1 MTLWNRL
8 WSWLR
13 AILWRTRVESEMDA
27 ELRFHIEACADDMVR
42 SGVPRAEALRRA
54 RLEFGGIEQTKEQC
68 RDARGTNFVE
78 SLIQDLRFGLRM
90 LRKNPGFTAI
100 AVFTLALGIAANG
113 TMFSSLSAWMLRK
126 PPVSD
131 PDRLMVVYGTNSNE
145 LREIN
150 QNPVS
155 APNFFTWKK
164 ENRVFSQMAA
174 MDPYETAS
182 LTGQGEPER
191 VSATRATANY
201 FSILGVAPALGRTF
215 AEGEDQS
222 GRDHVVILSHG
233 LWKRRYGSDPK
244 VVGATIRLNG
254 ESHTVIG
261 VMPSGFILHSFST
274 QIWTPLV
281 LQDAQQSAAV
291 RENRNLYLFAR
302 LKTGISAKQA
312 RADIATLG
320 RVTAEAFPDT
330 EKGWGAETL
339 SLQDFM
345 IRSFPAGQSML
356 MHWCAAGLVL
366 LIACANIA
374 GLLLARAAGRG
385 KEMAIRAGIGA
396 DRGRMIRQ
404 LLTEAGLIAVLGG
417 ALGLALT
424 FGGVRALQ
432 SAEASVDDEQ
442 FQALRPA
449 VDGHVLFFTSA
460 ISMLAALLFG
470 LAPALQ
476 AGTTNVYAM
485 LKNDSATVSAGRGR
499 NRFRS
504 VLVAGEV
511 ALAVFSL
518 TGAALFTKAAY
529 DAIHGYLHVH
539 GATGFDP
546 QNLLTARLSL
556 ADARYGKA
564 TTQSAFFQ
572 ELLERLKVLPGVE
585 STAVTSNLPAWDAGD
600 VSFRLKG
607 QESAPAGA
615 RPRALHFVV
624 SPNYLRTAGIA
635 LIAGRGFT
643 ESDNANAPA
652 VTLICEVFARRYFPN
667 GDAIGKQVLIDSGD
681 AKTAQWRQIV
691 GIVRSVKIDPFD
703 VNYTEIYEP
712 FLQRP
717 TSSMTVMVR
726 AKSNPEALAPS
737 LRGAVW
743 ALDKDQPITRVMS
756 MQDQMTIE
764 TTGPKWIATMQ
775 AIYAGMA
782 LILAA
787 VGLYGLVSFSMAQ
800 RSREI
805 GIRIALG
812 AEKKNI
818 LRLALRDGMKLALIG
833 VAIGLV
839 GAFPLPRAFGS
850 LFPGFHVAAGWI
862 FVLVPALMGGVVVLA
877 CYVPAR
883 RATRIDPMMALRY
896 E

>member
-1 MTLWNRL
+1 M
-8 WSWLR
+8 SWLKQLFSR
-13 AILWRTRVESEMDA
+13 RKLYNDLSEEIQEHLEEKIEELVAGGMSRKKAAYAAHREFGNVMLTEEDSRKVWRWPSIEDFFMDA
-27 ELRFHIEACADDMVR
+27 RYGA
-42 SGVPRAEALRRA
+42 
-54 RLEFGGIEQTKEQC
+54 
-68 RDARGTNFVE
+68 
-78 SLIQDLRFGLRM
+78 RM

-113 TMFSSLSAWMLRK
+113 TMFSSLSAWMLKK
-126 PPVSD
+126 PAVSD

-145 LREIN
+145 LREVN

-155 APNFFTWKK
+155 TPNFFTWKK

-174 MDPYETAS
+174 MNPNETAS

-191 VSATRATANY
+191 VSATRVTANY
-201 FSILGVAPALGRTF
+201 FSILGVSPALGRTF
-215 AEGEDQS
+215 AVGEDQS
-222 GRDHVVILSHG
+222 GSDRVVILSHT
-233 LWKRRYGSDPK
+233 LWERRYGSDPK
-244 VVGATIRLNG
+244 LVGATIRVNG

-261 VMPSGFILHSFST
+261 VMPSGFLLHSFLT

-281 LQDAQQSAAV
+281 LQDAQQSAAA

-302 LKTGISAKQA
+302 LKTGVSAKQA

-320 RVTAEAFPDT
+320 RLAAEAFPDT

-339 SLQDFM
+339 TLQDFM
-345 IRSFPAGQSML
+345 IQSFPGGPSMV
-356 MHWCAAGLVL
+356 MHWCAAGFVL

-385 KEMAIRAGIGA
+385 KEMAIRAAIGA
-396 DRGRMIRQ
+396 GRGRMVRQ
-404 LLTEAGLIAVLGG
+404 LLTEAGLIALLGG
-417 ALGLALT
+417 ALGLAMT
-424 FGGVRALQ
+424 FWSVRALQ
-432 SAEASVDDEQ
+432 WTEASVGDEES
-442 FQALRPA
+442 QALQPA
-449 VDGHVLFFTSA
+449 VDGHVLFFTSTV
-460 ISMLAALLFG
+460 SLLAAFLFG

-476 AGTTNVYAM
+476 AGTPNVSAI

-499 NRFRS
+499 SRFRS

-518 TGAALFTKAAY
+518 TGAALFSKAVY
-529 DAIHGYLHVH
+529 DAIHSYSHP
-539 GATGFDP
+539 GFDP

-556 ADARYGKA
+556 PEARYGKA

-572 ELLERLKVLPGVE
+572 ELLERLKVLPRVE
-585 STAVTSNLPAWDAGD
+585 SAAVTSALPAWDAGD
-600 VSFRLKG
+600 APFRLKG
-607 QESAPAGA
+607 QENMPAGA
-615 RPRALHFVV
+615 RPRAFHFVV

-652 VTLICEVFARRYFPN
+652 VTLISEFFARRYFPN

-681 AKTAQWRQIV
+681 AKSMQWRQIV

-703 VNYTEIYEP
+703 VTYAEIYEP

-717 TSSMTVMVR
+717 ASSMAVMLR
-726 AKSNPEALAPS
+726 AKSNPEALAPG
-737 LRGAVW
+737 LREAVW
-743 ALDKDQPITRVMS
+743 ALDKDQPITSVMS

-764 TTGPKWIATMQ
+764 TTGPKWIGTMQ

-782 LILAA
+782 LILAV
-787 VGLYGLVSFSMAQ
+787 VGLYGLVSFSVGR

-812 AEKKNI
+812 AEKRNI
-818 LRLALRDGMKLALIG
+818 LRLVLRDGMKLALIG

-850 LFPGFHVAAGWI
+850 LFPGFHVASGWI
-862 FVLVPALMGGVVVLA
+862 FVLVSALMSGVVVLA

-883 RATRIDPMMALRY
+883 RATKVDPIVALRY

>member
-1 MTLWNRL
+1 MSWFERL
-8 WSWLR
+8 
-13 AILWRTRVESEMDA
+13 
-27 ELRFHIEACADDMVR
+27 F
-42 SGVPRAEALRRA
+42 LRRRLYGEVSEEIREHLEEKVEELVAGGMSRKEATYAA
-54 RLEFGGIEQTKEQC
+54 RREFGNVTLTEEDSRAVWRWPSIE
-68 RDARGTNFVE
+68 DFLMDV
-78 SLIQDLRFGLRM
+78 RFGARM
-90 LRKNPGFTAI
+90 LRKNLGFTAI
-100 AVFTLALGIAANG
+100 AVFTLALGIAVNG
-113 TMFSSLSAWMLRK
+113 IMFSSLSAWMLKK
-126 PPVSD
+126 PAVSD

-174 MDPYETAS
+174 MNPNEAVS

-191 VSATRATANY
+191 VSATRVTANY
-201 FSILGVAPALGRTF
+201 FSILGVSPALGRAF
-215 AEGEDQS
+215 AVGEDQS
-222 GRDHVVILSHG
+222 GSDRVVILSHA
-233 LWKRRYGSDPK
+233 LWERRYGSDPK
-244 VVGATIRLNG
+244 LVGATVRLNG
-254 ESHTVIG
+254 ESYTVIG
-261 VMPSGFILHSFST
+261 VMPSGFLLHSFLT
-274 QIWTPLV
+274 QMWTPLV
-281 LQDAQQSAAV
+281 LQDAQHSAAA

-320 RVTAEAFPDT
+320 RLAAEAFPDT

-345 IRSFPAGQSML
+345 IQSFPGGPSMV
-356 MHWCAAGLVL
+356 MHWCAAGFVL

-385 KEMAIRAGIGA
+385 KEMAVRAAIGA
-396 DRGRMIRQ
+396 GRRRIIRQ
-404 LLTEAGLIAVLGG
+404 LLTEAGLIALLGG
-417 ALGLALT
+417 ALGLTLT
-424 FGGVRALQ
+424 FWSVRALQ
-432 SAEASVDDEQ
+432 STEASVGDEQ
-442 FQALRPA
+442 SQALQPA
-449 VDGHVLFFTSA
+449 VDGHVLFFTSTV
-460 ISMLAALLFG
+460 SLLAAFLFG

-476 AGTTNVYAM
+476 AGTPNVSAI

-499 NRFRS
+499 SRFRS

-518 TGAALFTKAAY
+518 TGAALFIKGAY
-529 DAIHGYLHVH
+529 DAIHSYSHP
-539 GATGFDP
+539 GFDP

-556 ADARYGKA
+556 VDARYGKA

-572 ELLERLKVLPGVE
+572 ELLEKLKVLPGVE
-585 STAVTSNLPAWDAGD
+585 SAAVTSALPAWDAGD
-600 VSFRLKG
+600 APFRLKG
-607 QESAPAGA
+607 QENMPAGA
-615 RPRALHFVV
+615 RPRAFHFVV

-652 VTLICEVFARRYFPN
+652 VTLISEFLARRYFPN
-667 GDAIGKQVLIDSGD
+667 GDALGKQVLIDSGD
-681 AKTAQWRQIV
+681 EKSAQWRQIV
-691 GIVRSVKIDPFD
+691 GIVRSVKIDPLD
-703 VNYTEIYEP
+703 VTYAEIYEP

-717 TSSMTVMVR
+717 ASSMAVMVR
-726 AKSNPEALAPS
+726 AKANPEALAPG
-737 LRGAVW
+737 LREVVW
-743 ALDKDQPITRVMS
+743 ALDKDQPITSVMS
-756 MQDQMTIE
+756 MQDQMTTE
-764 TTGPKWIATMQ
+764 TTGPKRIGTMQ

-787 VGLYGLVSFSMAQ
+787 VGLYGLVSFSVGQ
-800 RSREI
+800 RSREL

-818 LRLALRDGMKLALIG
+818 MRLVLRDGMKLALIG

-839 GAFPLPRAFGS
+839 SAFPLPRAFGS
-850 LFPGFHVAAGWI
+850 LFPGFHVAGGWI
-862 FVLVPALMGGVVVLA
+862 FVLVPAVVGGSVALA

-883 RATRIDPMMALRY
+883 RAVQVDPILALRY

>member
-1 MTLWNRL
+1 MMWLKQLFSRRRL
-8 WSWLR
+8 YGDL
-13 AILWRTRVESEMDA
+13 SEEIQEHLEEKIE
-27 ELRFHIEACADDMVR
+27 ELVAGGMSREEAAY
-42 SGVPRAEALRRA
+42 AARR
-54 RLEFGGIEQTKEQC
+54 EFGNVTLVEQDSRTVWRWAAIEDFFT
-68 RDARGTNFVE
+68 DV
-78 SLIQDLRFGLRM
+78 RFGARM
-90 LRKNPGFTAI
+90 LRKNAGFTAI
-100 AVFTLALGIAANG
+100 AVFTLALGIAANA
-113 TMFSSLSAWMLRK
+113 TIFSFLSAWILKK
-126 PPVSD
+126 PAVSD

-145 LREIN
+145 LREVN

-155 APNFFTWKK
+155 APNFFTWEK

-174 MDPYETAS
+174 MNRNETAS

-191 VSATRATANY
+191 VSETRVTANY
-201 FSILGVAPALGRTF
+201 FSILGVSPALGRAF
-215 AEGEDQS
+215 AAGEDQS
-222 GRDHVVILSHG
+222 GSDRVVILSHR
-233 LWKRRYGSDPK
+233 LWERRYGSDPN
-244 VVGATIRLNG
+244 VVGATVRLNG

-261 VMPSGFILHSFST
+261 VMPSGFVLPSFLT
-274 QIWTPLV
+274 HMWTPLV
-281 LQDAQQSAAV
+281 LQDAQQSAAA
-291 RENRNLYLFAR
+291 RKNRNLYLFAR

-320 RVTAEAFPDT
+320 RLAAEAFPNT

-339 SLQDFM
+339 PLQDFM
-345 IRSFPAGQSML
+345 IRTYPAGPAMVIWMS
-356 MHWCAAGLVL
+356 AAGFVL

-385 KEMAIRAGIGA
+385 KEMAIRAAIGA
-396 DRGRMIRQ
+396 GRGRMIRQ
-404 LLTEAGLIAVLGG
+404 LLTEAGLIALLGG

-424 FGGVRALQ
+424 FWSARALQ
-432 SAEASVDDEQ
+432 SALAFDEQ
-442 FQALRPA
+442 SQALQPA

-460 ISMLAALLFG
+460 ISLLAALLFG

-476 AGTTNVYAM
+476 AETPNVSAI
-485 LKNDSATVSAGRGR
+485 LKNDSATVSTGRGR
-499 NRFRS
+499 SRFRS

-518 TGAALFTKAAY
+518 TGAALFSKAVY
-529 DAIHGYLHVH
+529 DAIHSYSHP
-539 GATGFDP
+539 GFDP

-556 ADARYGKA
+556 VDARYGKA

-585 STAVTSNLPAWDAGD
+585 SAAVTSALPAWDAGD
-600 VSFRLKG
+600 APFRLKG
-607 QESAPAGA
+607 QENMPAGA
-615 RPRALHFVV
+615 RPRAFHFVV
-624 SPNYLRTAGIA
+624 IPNYLRTAGIA

-652 VTLICEVFARRYFPN
+652 VTLISEFFARRYFPN

-681 AKTAQWRQIV
+681 AKSMQWRQIV

-703 VNYTEIYEP
+703 VTYAEIYEP

-717 TSSMTVMVR
+717 ASSMAVMLR
-726 AKSNPEALAPS
+726 AKSNPEALAPG
-737 LRGAVW
+737 LREAVW
-743 ALDKDQPITRVMS
+743 ALDKDQPITSVMS

-764 TTGPKWIATMQ
+764 TTGPKWIGTMQ

-782 LILAA
+782 LILAV
-787 VGLYGLVSFSMAQ
+787 VGLYGLVSFSVGQ

-812 AEKKNI
+812 AEKRNI
-818 LRLALRDGMKLALIG
+818 LRLVLRNGMKLALIG

-850 LFPGFHVAAGWI
+850 LFPGFHVAGGWI
-862 FVLVPALMGGVVVLA
+862 FVLVSVLMGGVVVLA

-883 RATRIDPMMALRY
+883 RAMHLDPMVALRY

>member
-1 MTLWNRL
+1 MTWLKQLFSRRRL
-8 WSWLR
+8 YGDL
-13 AILWRTRVESEMDA
+13 SEEIREHLEEKIE
-27 ELRFHIEACADDMVR
+27 ELVAGGMSREEAAY
-42 SGVPRAEALRRA
+42 AARR
-54 RLEFGGIEQTKEQC
+54 EFGNVTLVEQDSRTVWRWAAIEDFFT
-68 RDARGTNFVE
+68 DV
-78 SLIQDLRFGLRM
+78 RFGARM

-100 AVFTLALGIAANG
+100 ALFTLALGIAANG
-113 TMFSSLSAWMLRK
+113 TMFSSLSAWMLKK
-126 PPVSD
+126 PAVSD

-164 ENRVFSQMAA
+164 KNRVFSQMAA
-174 MDPYETAS
+174 INPNETAS

-191 VSATRATANY
+191 VSATRVTANY
-201 FSILGVAPALGRTF
+201 FSILGVSPALGRTF
-215 AEGEDQS
+215 AVGEDQS
-222 GRDHVVILSHG
+222 GSDRVVILSHT
-233 LWKRRYGSDPK
+233 LWERRYGSDPK
-244 VVGATIRLNG
+244 LVGATIRVNG

-261 VMPSGFILHSFST
+261 VMPSGFLLHSFLT

-281 LQDAQQSAAV
+281 LRDTQQSAAA

-302 LKTGISAKQA
+302 LKTGVSAKQA

-320 RVTAEAFPDT
+320 RLAAEAFPDT

-339 SLQDFM
+339 TLQDFM
-345 IRSFPAGQSML
+345 IQSFPGGPSMV
-356 MHWCAAGLVL
+356 MHWCAAGFVL

-385 KEMAIRAGIGA
+385 KEMAIRAAIGA
-396 DRGRMIRQ
+396 GRGRMVRQ
-404 LLTEAGLIAVLGG
+404 LLTEAGLIALLGG
-417 ALGLALT
+417 ALGLAMT
-424 FGGVRALQ
+424 FWSVRALQ
-432 SAEASVDDEQ
+432 WTEASVGDEES
-442 FQALRPA
+442 QALQPA
-449 VDGHVLFFTSA
+449 VDGHVLFFTSTV
-460 ISMLAALLFG
+460 SLLAAFLFG

-476 AGTTNVYAM
+476 AGTPNVSAI

-499 NRFRS
+499 SRFRS
-504 VLVAGEV
+504 VLVAVEV

-518 TGAALFTKAAY
+518 TGAALFSKAVY
-529 DAIHGYLHVH
+529 DAIHSYSHP
-539 GATGFDP
+539 GFDP

-556 ADARYGKA
+556 PEARYGKA

-585 STAVTSNLPAWDAGD
+585 SAAVTSALPAWDAGD
-600 VSFRLKG
+600 APFRLKG
-607 QESAPAGA
+607 QENMPAGA
-615 RPRALHFVV
+615 RPRAFHFVV

-652 VTLICEVFARRYFPN
+652 VTLISEFFARRYFPN

-681 AKTAQWRQIV
+681 AKSLQWRQIV

-703 VNYTEIYEP
+703 VTYAEIYQP

-717 TSSMTVMVR
+717 ASSMAVMLR
-726 AKSNPEALAPS
+726 AKSNPEELAPG
-737 LRGAVW
+737 LREAVW
-743 ALDKDQPITRVMS
+743 ALDKDQPITSVMS

-764 TTGPKWIATMQ
+764 TTGPKWIGTMQ

-782 LILAA
+782 LILAV
-787 VGLYGLVSFSMAQ
+787 VGLYGLVSFSVGR

-812 AEKKNI
+812 AEKRNI
-818 LRLALRDGMKLALIG
+818 LRLVLRDGMKLALIG

-850 LFPGFHVAAGWI
+850 LFPGFHVASGWI
-862 FVLVPALMGGVVVLA
+862 FVLVSALMSGVVLLA

-883 RATRIDPMMALRY
+883 RAMRVDPIVALRY